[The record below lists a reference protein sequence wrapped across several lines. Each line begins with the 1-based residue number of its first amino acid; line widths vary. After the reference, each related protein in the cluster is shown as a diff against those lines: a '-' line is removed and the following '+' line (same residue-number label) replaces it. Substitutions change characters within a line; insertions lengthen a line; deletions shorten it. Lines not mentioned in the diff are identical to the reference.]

1 MRGVPRKTMKRN
13 PHFHFRRRTKLV
25 NPKFQGGAAILII
38 AVVLAAA
45 AVVGFLLFGDIR
57 QALGDASARGHFGF
71 PTPFA
76 IASDILARQL
86 LALFAFVF
94 AGGFLAFLW
103 YVRRIRLGIA
113 RLTGAF
119 EAAEK
124 GDLSSPSNVRGF
136 KELVN
141 FGVEIDAVRSYTL
154 ALIGEVRGEAEA
166 MRTSDLSQ
174 VEFEKRWEA
183 LKEKIGRIVP

>member
-1 MRGVPRKTMKRN
+1 MRRN
-13 PHFHFRRRTKLV
+13 PHFRFRRQTRLV
-25 NPKFQGGAAILII
+25 NPRFQGGAAILVI
-38 AVVLAAA
+38 AVVLAAGA
-45 AVVGFLLFGDIR
+45 LVAVLLFCDIR

-71 PTPFA
+71 PTPFR
-76 IASDILARQL
+76 IVSDILVRQL
-86 LALFAFVF
+86 LALFALVF
-94 AGGFLAFLW
+94 AGGSLAFLL
-103 YVRRIRLGIA
+103 YVRRIRLGIS
-113 RLTGAF
+113 RLTKVF

-136 KELVN
+136 KELAE
-141 FGVEIDAVRSYTL
+141 FGAEIDEVRSYTL

-174 VEFEKRWEA
+174 AEFEKRWEA